1 MPPSMH
7 WALVLVLAMITGI
20 FGLIWFFVQAG
31 YIKKIDPASRA
42 RMFLVLGL
50 LAYLVLI
57 VGAIGITAAAA
68 MGVGS
73 AGMAAAGGFLAFILW
88 VVGIIL
94 MLSAVFGMR
103 RSLVDY
109 FNSVEPIGLRLSG
122 VMTFFFNILYFQY
135 HLSRIAEWKRTG
147 AGR

>member
-1 MPPSMH
+1 MPPDLH

-31 YIKKIDPASRA
+31 YVKKIDPSSRA

-50 LAYLVLI
+50 LAIVAQI
-57 VGAIGITAAAA
+57 VGVMLVVAGAA
-68 MGVGS
+68 MGSGS
-73 AGMAAAGGFLAFILW
+73 AGLAAAGGFLAFILW
-88 VVGIIL
+88 VLAVVF

-103 RSLVDY
+103 RSLIDY

-122 VMTFFFNILYFQY
+122 VMTFFFTILYFQY

-147 AGR
+147 ALR